1 MPLNK
6 KWYDYGLMN
15 GKLWSFVA
23 LIALSLQLWPSPVV
37 SHSLPDPR
45 FGMTEAFWQPEEAAE
60 LGVGWERILFYWR
73 ELQPDGPD
81 DWNTLHVL
89 EEWLDEADAQ
99 GGTVVG
105 LLKNTAPW
113 ASEDGTEAGLPKGL
127 YLDIDDPEN
136 LWASFVRRTADYYG
150 ERGVTNWIIWNEPD
164 IKPGVYGY
172 EFAGDLS
179 DYYQLVKVAYKVIK
193 EEQPEALIHLAGLT
207 WWHDQSFLDRLI
219 AQAAND
225 PEAKENGYFFDVI
238 SLHIYFRTETIPVI
252 LNAVNRIQE
261 KYGLDKRNKAVNE

>member
-1 MPLNK
+1 MPLIK

-23 LIALSLQLWPSPVV
+23 LIALSFQLWPSLVI

-45 FGMTEAFWQPEEAAE
+45 FGITEAFWQPEEAAE

-99 GGTVVG
+99 GRTVVG

-127 YLDIDDPEN
+127 
-136 LWASFVRRTADYYG
+136 
-150 ERGVTNWIIWNEPD
+150 
-164 IKPGVYGY
+164 
-172 EFAGDLS
+172 
-179 DYYQLVKVAYKVIK
+179 
-193 EEQPEALIHLAGLT
+193 
-207 WWHDQSFLDRLI
+207 
-219 AQAAND
+219 
-225 PEAKENGYFFDVI
+225 
-238 SLHIYFRTETIPVI
+238 
-252 LNAVNRIQE
+252 
-261 KYGLDKRNKAVNE
+261 